1 MIVMSFEVPIPL
13 LPFLGFGTALAL
25 GNQARTTMS
34 EILSVLK
41 FLLVVAVFFVVY
53 RMI

>member
-1 MIVMSFEVPIPL
+1 
-13 LPFLGFGTALAL
+13 
-25 GNQARTTMS
+25 MS

-53 RMI
+53 RMISRSGQLSKVK